1 MTRQQGFLR
10 CAGTMLLVH
19 ALSMPA
25 PAAAATVVRM
35 SVTAQ
40 LQAGMHVRG
49 EMGAEFQL
57 MPRVPDSEAQAGQ
70 VTYRRAAK
78 SRASWEFEV
87 PPNGRVP
94 ERRFDIE
101 FPADLGQVPHDSI
114 GVMTFPVHLWLSFG
128 ADAVEKEYTFA
139 VPYPAAGTQL
149 IDRCVRISGD
159 IGHLGVETAPDCKD
173 ESFLRIRQHAV
184 RIPPGTLPPGTHD
197 D

>member
-1 MTRQQGFLR
+1 
-10 CAGTMLLVH
+10 MLLAH
-19 ALSMPA
+19 ALSVPA

-35 SVTAQ
+35 SLTAQ
-40 LQAGMHVRG
+40 LPAGMHVRG

-57 MPRVPDSEAQAGQ
+57 MPRVPDSEAQADQ

-78 SRASWEFEV
+78 SSAKWEFEV
-87 PPNGRVP
+87 PTNGRVP
-94 ERRFDIE
+94 ARRFDIE
-101 FPADLGQVPHDSI
+101 FPADLGQVPHGSI
-114 GVMTFPVHLWLSFG
+114 GVMTFPVHLWVTLG

-149 IDRCVRISGD
+149 IGRCVRISGD

-184 RIPPGTLPPGTHD
+184 HMPPGTHD

>member
-1 MTRQQGFLR
+1 MMRKQGFWR
-10 CAGTMLLVH
+10 CAGTMLVAQ
-19 ALSMPA
+19 ALSMAA

-40 LQAGMHVRG
+40 LPAGTHVRG

-57 MPRVPDSEAQAGQ
+57 MPSAPDSKAQAHQ

-78 SRASWEFEV
+78 SRARWEFEV

-94 ERRFDIE
+94 EQRFDIE

-114 GVMTFPVHLWLSFG
+114 GVMTFPVHLWVSFG
-128 ADAVEKEYTFA
+128 ADAVEKDYTFA

-159 IGHLGVETAPDCKD
+159 IGHLGVETAPDCRD
-173 ESFLRIRQHAV
+173 ETFLRIRQHAV
-184 RIPPGTLPPGTHD
+184 RLPPSPETHD
-197 D
+197 N

>member
-1 MTRQQGFLR
+1 MMKTQGFLR
-10 CAGTMLLVH
+10 CAGTMLVAH
-19 ALSMPA
+19 ALSMAA
-25 PAAAATVVRM
+25 PAAAATVVRL

-40 LQAGMHVRG
+40 LPAGMHVRG

-57 MPRVPDSEAQAGQ
+57 MPRVPDSEAQADT

-87 PPNGRVP
+87 PTNGRVP
-94 ERRFDIE
+94 EQRFEIE
-101 FPADLGQVPHDSI
+101 FPADLGQVPQGSI
-114 GVMTFPVHLWLSFG
+114 GVMTFPVHLWVSFG

-173 ESFLRIRQHAV
+173 ETFLRIRQHAV
-184 RIPPGTLPPGTHD
+184 HMPPKTHD

>member
-1 MTRQQGFLR
+1 MMRKQDFLR
-10 CAGTMLLVH
+10 CAGTMLVAH
-19 ALSMPA
+19 ALSMA
-25 PAAAATVVRM
+25 GPAAAATLVRM

-40 LQAGMHVRG
+40 LPAGMHVRG
-49 EMGAEFQL
+49 EIGAEFQL
-57 MPRVPDSEAQAGQ
+57 MPRVPDSEAQADQ
-70 VTYRRAAK
+70 VTYQRAAK
-78 SRASWEFEV
+78 SLASWEFEV

-101 FPADLGQVPHDSI
+101 FPADLGRVPQGSI

-128 ADAVEKEYTFA
+128 ADAIEKEYTFA
-139 VPYPAAGTQL
+139 VPYPAAGTQV

-173 ESFLRIRQHAV
+173 ETFLRIRQHAV
-184 RIPPGTLPPGTHD
+184 HRPPKTHD